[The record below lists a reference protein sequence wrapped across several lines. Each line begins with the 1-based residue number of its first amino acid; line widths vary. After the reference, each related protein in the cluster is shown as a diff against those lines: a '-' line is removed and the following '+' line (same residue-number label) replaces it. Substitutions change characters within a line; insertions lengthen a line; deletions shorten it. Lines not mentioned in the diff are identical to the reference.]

1 MPRKKAEPSAPPA
14 LEAKE
19 TITLSVE
26 VSKSRYEQICAS
38 AKCCGFDSVYEW
50 LMEAITDKV

>member
-1 MPRKKAEPSAPPA
+1 MPRKKAELAPVPA
-14 LEAKE
+14 AEEKE

-26 VSKSRYEQICAS
+26 VSKSLYEQICAS

>member
-14 LEAKE
+14 SE

-26 VSKSRYEQICAS
+26 VSKSLYEQICAS